1 MIHTRPFAYA
11 DTDQL
16 HRMIWDLARYH
27 DDAPSVTK
35 ETLLRDITGAAPRA
49 RVLVADD
56 GRALCGY
63 AALVPQVSLQWGQ
76 RGVELHHLRVDPD
89 WRRRGVGRALIDAA
103 IDAARA
109 DGAET
114 LSVGT
119 HPDNS
124 AAQAYYL
131 ALGFS
136 ARPSRGPKFRLAL

>member
-1 MIHTRPFAYA
+1 MTHIRPFAYA
-11 DTDQL
+11 DTDHL
-16 HRMIWDLARYH
+16 HRMVCDLAHYH
-27 DDAPSVTK
+27 DDAPSVTR

-49 RVLVADD
+49 RVLVAED
-56 GRALCGY
+56 GGALCGY
-63 AALVPQVSLQWGQ
+63 AALVPLVALQWGQ
-76 RGVELHHLRVDPD
+76 RAAELHHLWVEPD
-89 WRRRGVGRALIDAA
+89 WRRRGVGKALIDAA

-109 DGAET
+109 DGAKT

-119 HPDNS
+119 HPDNC